1 MHRRSELVT
10 FILTRVLRPSR
21 ASGGSGPAATR
32 LSKCYNTAPSMR
44 PPPMSGT
51 LYLVATPI
59 GNLEDITL
67 RGLRILG
74 EVRLIAAEDTRRTA
88 KLLRH
93 YGITTRTTSLHEHN
107 ERQKASM
114 LVARLLSGDSIAL
127 LSDAGTPLV
136 SDPGLLL
143 VRQSLDAKIPVVALP
158 GASAVTSALV
168 SCGAPTSS
176 FTFVG
181 FPPRRLSDRKRWC
194 EALANEPRTLI
205 FFESPH
211 RLVTT
216 LKLMMVF
223 WGDRRVA
230 LCREM
235 TKLHEELVIR
245 PISSLIAVV
254 GSPRGEY
261 TGVVWPSAVQRL
273 PELELPSSAD
283 LLSEIGHITNNMS
296 SKRKSVKELG
306 RRYGLSTKQMYA
318 EVERAKNILGK

>member
-1 MHRRSELVT
+1 
-10 FILTRVLRPSR
+10 
-21 ASGGSGPAATR
+21 
-32 LSKCYNTAPSMR
+32 
-44 PPPMSGT
+44 MSGT

-67 RGLRILG
+67 RTVRILG

-88 KLLRH
+88 RLLRH

-107 ERQKASM
+107 ERKKTPT
-114 LVARLLSGDSIAL
+114 LVARLLTGDSIAL
-127 LSDAGTPLV
+127 LSDAGTPIV

-143 VRQSLDAKIPVVALP
+143 VRQSLDASIPVVALP
-158 GASAVTSALV
+158 GPSAVTAALI
-168 SCGAPTSS
+168 SSGAPANS

-181 FPPRRLSDRKRWC
+181 FPPRRLNDRKRWC

-216 LKLMMVF
+216 LKLMMVC
-223 WGDRRVA
+223 WGDRTVA

-235 TKLHEELVIR
+235 TKIHEELVVR
-245 PISSLIAVV
+245 PISSLIDVV

-261 TGVVWPSAVQRL
+261 TCVVWPSPKQR
-273 PELELPSSAD
+273 PPAEELPSSAD
-283 LLSEIGHITNNMS
+283 LLSELGVLTNIS
-296 SKRKSVKELG
+296 GSWREAVKELG
-306 RRYGLSTKQMYA
+306 RRYGVTTRQMYT
-318 EVERAKNILGK
+318 EVEKAKI

>member
-1 MHRRSELVT
+1 
-10 FILTRVLRPSR
+10 
-21 ASGGSGPAATR
+21 
-32 LSKCYNTAPSMR
+32 
-44 PPPMSGT
+44 MSGT

-67 RGLRILG
+67 RTVRILG

-88 KLLRH
+88 RLLRH

-107 ERQKASM
+107 ERKKTPT
-114 LVARLLSGDSIAL
+114 LVARLLTGDSIAL
-127 LSDAGTPLV
+127 LSDAGTPIV

-143 VRQSLDAKIPVVALP
+143 VRQSLDASIPVVALP
-158 GASAVTSALV
+158 GPSAVTAALI
-168 SCGAPTSS
+168 SSGAPANS

-181 FPPRRLSDRKRWC
+181 FPPRRLNDRKRWC

-216 LKLMMVF
+216 LKLMMVC
-223 WGDRRVA
+223 WGDRTVA

-235 TKLHEELVIR
+235 TKIHEELVVR
-245 PISSLIAVV
+245 PISGLIDVV

-261 TGVVWPSAVQRL
+261 TCVVWPSPKQR
-273 PELELPSSAD
+273 PPAEELPSSAD
-283 LLSEIGHITNNMS
+283 LLSELGVLTNIS
-296 SKRKSVKELG
+296 GSWREAVKELG
-306 RRYGLSTKQMYA
+306 RRYGVTTRQMYT
-318 EVERAKNILGK
+318 EVEKAKI

>member
-1 MHRRSELVT
+1 
-10 FILTRVLRPSR
+10 
-21 ASGGSGPAATR
+21 
-32 LSKCYNTAPSMR
+32 
-44 PPPMSGT
+44 MSGT

-67 RGLRILG
+67 RAIRILG

-107 ERQKASM
+107 ERQKTST
-114 LVARLLSGDSIAL
+114 LVARLLAGDSMAL
-127 LSDAGTPLV
+127 LSDAGTPIV
-136 SDPGLLL
+136 SDPGHLL
-143 VRQSLDAKIPVVALP
+143 VRQSLDAGIPVVALP
-158 GASAVTSALV
+158 GPSAVTAALI
-168 SCGAPTSS
+168 SSGAPADS

-181 FPPRRLSDRKRWC
+181 FPPRKLTDRRRWC
-194 EALANEPRTLI
+194 EALAHEPRTLI

-216 LKLMMVF
+216 LKLMMVC

-235 TKLHEELVIR
+235 TKIHEELVVR
-245 PISSLIAVV
+245 PISSLIDVV

-261 TGVVWPSAVQRL
+261 TCVVWPSSTQR
-273 PELELPSSAD
+273 PPAHELPNDND
-283 LLSEIGHITNNMS
+283 LLVELGRISNTSGS
-296 SKRKSVKELG
+296 RRGAVRELG
-306 RRYGLSTKQMYA
+306 RRYGLTTKQMYVT
-318 EVERAKNILGK
+318 VEKAKY

>member
-1 MHRRSELVT
+1 
-10 FILTRVLRPSR
+10 
-21 ASGGSGPAATR
+21 
-32 LSKCYNTAPSMR
+32 
-44 PPPMSGT
+44 MSGT

-67 RGLRILG
+67 RTVRILG

-88 KLLRH
+88 RLLRR

-107 ERQKASM
+107 ERKKTPT
-114 LVARLLSGDSIAL
+114 LVARLLTGDSIAL
-127 LSDAGTPLV
+127 LSDAGTPIV

-143 VRQSLDAKIPVVALP
+143 VRQSLDADIPVVALP
-158 GASAVTSALV
+158 GPSAVTAALI
-168 SCGAPTSS
+168 SSGAPANS

-181 FPPRRLSDRKRWC
+181 FPPRRLNDRKRWC

-216 LKLMMVF
+216 LKLMMVC
-223 WGDRRVA
+223 WGDRTVA

-235 TKLHEELVIR
+235 TKIHEELVVR
-245 PISSLIAVV
+245 PISSLIDVV

-261 TGVVWPSAVQRL
+261 TCVVWPSPKQR
-273 PELELPSSAD
+273 PPAEELPSSAD
-283 LLSEIGHITNNMS
+283 LLSELGVLTNIS
-296 SKRKSVKELG
+296 GSRREAVKELG
-306 RRYGLSTKQMYA
+306 LRYGVTTRQMYT
-318 EVERAKNILGK
+318 EVEKAKI

>member
-1 MHRRSELVT
+1 
-10 FILTRVLRPSR
+10 
-21 ASGGSGPAATR
+21 
-32 LSKCYNTAPSMR
+32 
-44 PPPMSGT
+44 MSGT

-67 RGLRILG
+67 RAIRILG

-88 KLLRH
+88 KLLRR

-107 ERQKASM
+107 ERKKTPT
-114 LVARLLSGDSIAL
+114 LVAQLLTGDSIAL
-127 LSDAGTPLV
+127 LSDAGTPIV

-143 VRQSLDAKIPVVALP
+143 VRQSLDASIPVVALP
-158 GASAVTSALV
+158 GPSAVTAALI
-168 SCGAPTSS
+168 SSGAPASS

-216 LKLMMVF
+216 LKLMMVC
-223 WGDRRVA
+223 WGDRTVA

-235 TKLHEELVIR
+235 TKTHEELVVR
-245 PISSLIAVV
+245 PISRLIAVV
-254 GSPRGEY
+254 ESPRGEY
-261 TGVVWPSAVQRL
+261 TCVVWPSPKQR
-273 PELELPSSAD
+273 PPAAAAAELLSSAD
-283 LLSEIGHITNNMS
+283 LLSELSVLTNS
-296 SKRKSVKELG
+296 SGSRREAVKELG
-306 RRYGLSTKQMYA
+306 RRYGLTTRQMYTV
-318 EVERAKNILGK
+318 VEKAKI